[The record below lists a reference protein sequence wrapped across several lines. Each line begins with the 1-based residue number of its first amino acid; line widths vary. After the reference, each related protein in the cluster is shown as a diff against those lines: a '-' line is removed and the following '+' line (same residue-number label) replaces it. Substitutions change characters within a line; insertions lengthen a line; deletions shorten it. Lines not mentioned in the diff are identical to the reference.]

1 MVRSQSGR
9 RPADRRSTAVRLGC
23 ETRRGVFVSVGVLS
37 ADITDTP
44 AEELDGIESDLGDVS
59 EELSALVDEYF

>member
-1 MVRSQSGR
+1 
-9 RPADRRSTAVRLGC
+9 VRLGC